1 MYPARDH
8 TRGPWQFAAPLSH
21 FARARGDA
29 PGAPRSEQPPA
40 LPPRAAMTTSALVIA
55 PRWLLAATLVAVA
68 VPRSPAARELVFV
81 ALGERTPLGMH

>member
-1 MYPARDH
+1 MI
-8 TRGPWQFAAPLSH
+8 
-21 FARARGDA
+21 
-29 PGAPRSEQPPA
+29 
-40 LPPRAAMTTSALVIA
+40 TSALVIA